1 MLRMEEIITVKDLLN
16 KRQYQEVT
24 LNWGIFV
31 ISFHYTKLFIFS
43 ACHFLLDNRYRNE
56 QNHKVTESKIFW
68 LFYAEQKS
76 IKHID
81 DNNLK

>member
-1 MLRMEEIITVKDLLN
+1 MLRMEEITRLKDLLN

-31 ISFHYTKLFIFS
+31 ISFHYIKLFIFS
-43 ACHFLLDNRYRNE
+43 ACHFLLDNWYRSE

-68 LFYAEQKS
+68 LFHAEQKW

-81 DNNLK
+81 GNNLK